1 MSLCHSTMIISDGGI
16 KHSIGPFVGSWIPY
30 YRGFKDAYFTIPIH
44 PDHYKY
50 LRIEW
55 NSTLLEFV
63 CLPFGI
69 SLAPR
74 VFHQGVET
82 FFRSIHNKGIR
93 LVIYLVDMATISS
106 SRELSSQEAAIV
118 VQILEFLEFI
128 INKEKSVLIPSQK
141 IVFFGYIID
150 PVAMTF
156 PSRGE
161 AK

>member
-1 MSLCHSTMIISDGGI
+1 
-16 KHSIGPFVGSWIPY
+16 
-30 YRGFKDAYFTIPIH
+30 
-44 PDHYKY
+44 
-50 LRIEW
+50 
-55 NSTLLEFV
+55 
-63 CLPFGI
+63 
-69 SLAPR
+69 
-74 VFHQGVET
+74 
-82 FFRSIHNKGIR
+82 
-93 LVIYLVDMATISS
+93 MATISS